1 MAKDFKN
8 DMQCSQFETL
18 LADALDGVLPEK
30 LGLAFEEHSRSC
42 GVCGPMFSEVQQ
54 GMLLLHSLEEL
65 EPPKNLVHNI
75 LAATSATAS
84 AKAEAATAQRG
95 GVLARLWKSLPGMS
109 GGALHPRFVSSFA
122 MAFFSLSLTL
132 SLAGVKLKDITHMDW
147 RPGSVKK
154 AVVLQYTQIESRVVR
169 YYENM
174 RIVYEI
180 ESRVRELRKTS
191 GPGEGEG
198 KPQEQPK
205 EQKKNKNDNDT
216 SDRPEKK
223 QEHYSDLE
231 NGMVVACLKTNSEG
245 A

>member
-30 LGLAFEEHSRSC
+30 VNLAFEEHSRSC
-42 GVCGPMFSEVQQ
+42 PLCGPMFTEVRQ
-54 GMLLLHSLEEL
+54 GMLMLHSLDEV
-65 EPPKNLVHNI
+65 EPPRNLVHNI
-75 LAATSATAS
+75 LAATSAAAP
-84 AKAEAATAQRG
+84 AKAEAASDAAQG
-95 GVLARLWKSLPGMS
+95 EGVLARVWKWIPGTF

-132 SLAGVKLKDITHMDW
+132 ALAGVHLKDIAHMS
-147 RPGSVKK
+147 PSSVKK
-154 AVVLQYTQIESRVVR
+154 AVVLEYTQLETKVVK

-180 ESRVRELRKTS
+180 ESRMRELRKNS
-191 GPGEGEG
+191 SAGEGEG

-205 EQKKNKNDNDT
+205 EEKKIRNDNDT
-216 SDRPEKK
+216 SGRPEKK

-231 NGMVVACLKTNSEG
+231 NGLIACLKTNSEG

>member
-30 LGLAFEEHSRSC
+30 LNLAFEEHSRNC
-42 GVCGPMFSEVQQ
+42 PLCGPMFSEVRQ
-54 GMLLLHSLEEL
+54 GMLLLHSLEEV
-65 EPPKNLVHNI
+65 EPPQNLVHNI
-75 LAATSATAS
+75 LAATSAAAP
-84 AKAEAATAQRG
+84 AKAEGADAAKRE
-95 GVLARLWKSLPGMS
+95 GVLARFWKPIPAMFSP
-109 GGALHPRFVSSFA
+109 ALHPRFVSSFA

-132 SLAGVKLKDITHMDW
+132 SLAGVHLKDLAHMS
-147 RPGSVKK
+147 PGSVKK
-154 AVVLQYTQIESRVVR
+154 AVVLQYTQVESKVVK

-180 ESRVRELRKTS
+180 ESRMRELRKNS
-191 GPGEGEG
+191 SAGEGEG

-205 EQKKNKNDNDT
+205 EEKKNMNDNDT
-216 SDRPEKK
+216 SGRPEKK
-223 QEHYSDLE
+223 QEHYSDVE
-231 NGMVVACLKTNSEG
+231 NGLIACLKTNNEG